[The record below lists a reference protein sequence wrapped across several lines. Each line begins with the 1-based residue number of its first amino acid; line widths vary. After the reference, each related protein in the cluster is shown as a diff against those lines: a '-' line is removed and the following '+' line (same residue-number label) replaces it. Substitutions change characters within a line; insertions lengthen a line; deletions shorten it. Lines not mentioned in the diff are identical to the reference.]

1 MGWPTQQA
9 VFLVLTL
16 GITNIKPM
24 KTWSPPIEELVTLQ
38 PGKLGGVTGLLGRPG
53 SRSRDSLPFTTS
65 ETLQLG
71 SMLPMCL
78 GWAGLV
84 LPSKIRAAAGRRVLL
99 AGPQSLPCS
108 PSSPGLSPLRL
119 YFCCP
124 FPILLPS
131 LL

>member
-9 VFLVLTL
+9 VFLALTL

-24 KTWSPPIEELVTLQ
+24 RAWPPPTEEWVTLW
-38 PGKLGGVTGLLGRPG
+38 PGKLGGVTGLLSRPSSQSG
-53 SRSRDSLPFTTS
+53 DSLPFTTS

-99 AGPQSLPCS
+99 ARPQSLPRS
-108 PSSPGLSPLRL
+108 PSSPGFSPLHL

-124 FPILLPS
+124 LPILLPS